1 MDNLWIV
8 LLENEILMI
17 TIKLVFHSVST
28 TRPQTYQQV
37 IHSRQFR
44 WGTKGQHS
52 LKELV
57 KNKALTIVSAL
68 I

>member
-1 MDNLWIV
+1 M
-8 LLENEILMI
+8 M
-17 TIKLVFHSVST
+17 TIKLVFHRVST

-37 IHSRQFR
+37 VNLDG
-44 WGTKGQHS
+44 GTKGQYS

>member
-1 MDNLWIV
+1 
-8 LLENEILMI
+8 MI
-17 TIKLVFHSVST
+17 TIKLVFHRVST

-44 WGTKGQHS
+44 WGTKGQYS

-57 KNKALTIVSAL
+57 KNKALTKVSAL